1 MNWRVWSV
9 DTITGQKL
17 NMLPCKS
24 FGGER
29 KLNSKGAGS
38 AEIVLTRKLVD
49 ELDVKGLTAPVD
61 RTLVLERKAGTSY
74 VPVYA
79 GPVWSQTFNRD
90 TSTLSLHHEDIW
102 SILSKR
108 FIVDSHT
115 AATAATPVQI
125 WDVTLATLAKLL
137 VQRATDG
144 GARFVL
150 PIFYPG
156 NVAGTESRTLH
167 GYHLPN
173 ALEQLQEVMDAPGGP
188 DVDFAPRW
196 SAGGTLEYVMRVG
209 DLTTGS
215 FEWNTA
221 SGRTGASGIQVTTD
235 AVGRASHVWAT
246 GEGSEKN
253 RLLRTA
259 EGGAGVA
266 LEQQADFAKET
277 DLTLLQNNANSAR
290 DAAVAP
296 VEQWG
301 FNILAGGNK
310 PGDPTVT
317 DLELG
322 GTTRLHFSRDLWIP
336 DGWHEQRLIGYS
348 VDLSD
353 QVKLQVQ
360 PLGA

>member
-9 DTITGQKL
+9 DSITGQKL

-24 FGGER
+24 FDGER
-29 KLNSKGAGS
+29 KLNSKGSGS
-38 AEIVLTRKLVD
+38 AEVVLTRKLVD

-79 GPVWSQTFNRD
+79 GPVWSRTFNRD
-90 TSTLSLHHEDIW
+90 TSTLQIRHEDIW
-102 SILSKR
+102 SVLSKR

-115 AATAATPVQI
+115 AATAGTPVQI
-125 WDVTLATLAKLL
+125 FNVTLATLAKVL

-144 GARFVL
+144 GAAFGL
-150 PIFYPG
+150 PIFYPA
-156 NVAGTESRTLH
+156 NVAGSESRTLY

-196 SAGGTLEYVMRVG
+196 SSSDTLEYVLRVG
-209 DLTTGS
+209 SLTAGS

-221 SGRTGASGIQVTTD
+221 SGRTGASGIQVTED
-235 AVGRASHVWAT
+235 AAGRASHVWGT
-246 GEGSEKN
+246 GEGSEKK
-253 RLLRTA
+253 RLMRVA
-259 EGGAGVA
+259 SGGPGVA
-266 LEQQADFAKET
+266 LEAQEDFAKET
-277 DLTLLQNNANSAR
+277 NLTRLQNKA
-290 DAAVAP
+290 DAALAVAASP
-296 VEQWG
+296 VEQWS
-301 FNILAGGNK
+301 FNILAGGDK
-310 PGDPTVT
+310 PGAPTVT
-317 DLELG
+317 DLQLG
-322 GTTRLHFSRDLWIP
+322 GTTRLHFSRDVWIP
-336 DGWHEQRLIGYS
+336 DGWHENRLIGYS
-348 VDLSD
+348 VDLTE